1 MIGFQAVFFAKL
13 VVVKEGN
20 YFETATGAE
29 VKTEFSFCSLFQE
42 RRQHCQD
49 VKSWFADIILPM
61 EHATSLATAKCP
73 STY

>member
-1 MIGFQAVFFAKL
+1 VIGFQVVFFAKL

-49 VKSWFADIILPM
+49 VKS
-61 EHATSLATAKCP
+61 
-73 STY
+73 